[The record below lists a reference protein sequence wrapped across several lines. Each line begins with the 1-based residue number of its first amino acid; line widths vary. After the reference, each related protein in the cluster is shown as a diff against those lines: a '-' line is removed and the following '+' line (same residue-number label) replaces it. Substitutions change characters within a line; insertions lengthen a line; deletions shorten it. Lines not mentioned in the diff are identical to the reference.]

1 MSNATPA
8 PDSTAPTSVAPY
20 PWSPLPDEG
29 DFVTSTQIL
38 GMGTGLEQN
47 NEIAKLVG
55 DGFNVYRVKVLTL
68 EADCGFSLV
77 SLWRETGLNDAFAYL
92 INISLMDARLL
103 GHGIAVRDA
112 ADVHKALNFVPEE
125 IKGH

>member
-1 MSNATPA
+1 
-8 PDSTAPTSVAPY
+8 
-20 PWSPLPDEG
+20 
-29 DFVTSTQIL
+29 
-38 GMGTGLEQN
+38 
-47 NEIAKLVG
+47 
-55 DGFNVYRVKVLTL
+55 TL